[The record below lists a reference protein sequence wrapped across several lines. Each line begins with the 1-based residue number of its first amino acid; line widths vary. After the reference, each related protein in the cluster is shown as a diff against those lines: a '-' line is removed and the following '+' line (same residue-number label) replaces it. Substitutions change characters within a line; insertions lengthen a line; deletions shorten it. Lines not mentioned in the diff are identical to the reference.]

1 MLPYFSLGVNMSFFN
16 LRLPEVGLL
25 NTNDFLMVEMYVI
38 RMQDVIGKQ

>member
-1 MLPYFSLGVNMSFFN
+1 MNFFN

>member
-1 MLPYFSLGVNMSFFN
+1 MNRACILPC